1 MPEILYNNKKIYYEA
16 YGEGEPLILLNGIM
30 MSHLSWKLFIP
41 ELSKDKKLILCDFFD
56 QGKSEKLEGVDY
68 KHDVQVEILK
78 ALIDHLRIEKANI
91 CGISYGGEIA
101 LQFAIK
107 YQEHVNKLLIFN
119 TASYT
124 TPWLHDIGRAWIN
137 AAKTYDPD
145 IFYHVAIPYIY
156 SPLFY
161 TENYRWMEKR
171 KELLQDV
178 FTEDFLNAMV
188 RLTQSSEGYDI
199 RNSLKEIKV
208 DTLVVGA
215 DYDYITPLVEQEYIH
230 SNIKDSQFMVIKN
243 CGHASMYEKP
253 NEFVALVNGF
263 LSIEKCLSIV

>member
-1 MPEILYNNKKIYYEA
+1 MPDILYNNRKLYYET

-30 MSHLSWKLFIP
+30 MSHLSWQFFIP
-41 ELSKDKKLILCDFFD
+41 ELAKDKKLILLDFLD
-56 QGKSEKLEGVDY
+56 QGKSDKLEDIDY

-78 ALIDHLRIEKANI
+78 VLIDHLSIKKANI

-107 YQEHVNKLLIFN
+107 YQENVNKLLIFN
-119 TASYT
+119 TNSYT
-124 TPWLHDIGRAWIN
+124 SPWLHDIGRAWVN

-145 IFYHVAIPYIY
+145 TFYYVSIPYIY

-161 TENYRWMEKR
+161 TENYEWMEKR
-171 KELLQDV
+171 KKLLHDV
-178 FTEDFLNAMV
+178 FTKDFLNAMV
-188 RLTQSSEGYDI
+188 RLTESSEGYDI
-199 RNSLKEIKV
+199 RNKLKEIEV

-230 SNIKDSQFMVIKN
+230 NNIKGSKFMVIKN

-253 NEFVALVNGF
+253 NEFVLLVNGF
-263 LSIEKCLSIV
+263 LSIEKSLSIV